1 MKKVKVK
8 KLKNRYTGEILYT
21 KNINETIINGETTF
35 IKVFREGNPQR
46 EFLMNK
52 DSFEILAK

>member
-1 MKKVKVK
+1 MEKVKVK

-21 KNINETIINGETTF
+21 KNINETVLNGEITF
-35 IKVFREGNPQR
+35 IKVFYEGNPQR
-46 EFLMNK
+46 IFLMNK

>member
-35 IKVFREGNPQR
+35 IKVFREGNSQR